1 MQGAYLVAGLGNP
14 GAAYTDTRHNAGFL
28 AVDGLCRRIGCE
40 LKPERPF
47 EARCGRGNLAGQ
59 KVIFCQPQ
67 TFMNLS
73 GRAVAK
79 LSSFYKI
86 DVGRILILADD
97 VDLEL
102 GTIRLRRRGSSG
114 GHNGLKSVEKEL
126 GTAHYARV
134 KIGIGRRKPGS
145 VHGHV
150 LGRFEE
156 DERELLDC
164 VLERAADQ
172 VIAAVT
178 EGFEAAMSRYNGLI
192 VRTAD

>member
-14 GAAYTDTRHNAGFL
+14 GMAYADTRHNAGFL
-28 AVDGLCRRIGCE
+28 AVDALCRRIGCE
-40 LKPERPF
+40 LKPEPSLD
-47 EARCGRGNLAGQ
+47 AQCGKGSLAGK

-67 TFMNLS
+67 TYMNLS

-79 LSSFYKI
+79 LASFYKI
-86 DVGRILILADD
+86 DLVRILILADD

-102 GTIRLRRRGSSG
+102 GVIRLRRRGSSG
-114 GHNGLKSVEKEL
+114 GHKGLKSVEKEL
-126 GTAHYARV
+126 GTERYARL
-134 KIGIGRRKPGS
+134 KIGVGRRKQGS

-156 DERELLDC
+156 RERQLLAC

-172 VIAAVT
+172 VVAAVA
-178 EGFEAAMSRYNGLI
+178 EGFEAAMSRYNGL
-192 VRTAD
+192 VAKTAD